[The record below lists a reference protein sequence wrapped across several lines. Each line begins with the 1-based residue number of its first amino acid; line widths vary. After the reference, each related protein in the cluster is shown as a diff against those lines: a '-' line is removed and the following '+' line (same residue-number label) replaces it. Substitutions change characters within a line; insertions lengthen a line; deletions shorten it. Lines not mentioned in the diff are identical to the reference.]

1 MIELFSHMGLSN
13 TRSIRTL
20 GTRALYMVLI
30 STKLNDIADDIN
42 PNILKSTANCVLEL
56 IRDRQSD
63 YK

>member
-1 MIELFSHMGLSN
+1 
-13 TRSIRTL
+13 
-20 GTRALYMVLI
+20 MVLI